1 MMDFVKPINWGMK
14 KFFPENMAVVDN
26 GHAITMTE
34 KLSVKM
40 AEHFDD
46 AIASAILNEM
56 GAQGGHGRYRAEQEG
71 NLRCHGKAGA
81 QEGAVDGRPS
91 PLPPVQDSYYP
102 PHRLR
107 QCPLLRP
114 LRAVCVMEVGV
125 METGFNTQT
134 GACCGKP
141 HAREA

>member
-1 MMDFVKPINWGMK
+1 MDFVKPINWGMK

-56 GAQGGHGRYRAEQEG
+56 GAQGATAGVVLNKKAIFDAMEKQEPKKVLWQDGHHRCPRCKIPITRPVGSG
-71 NLRCHGKAGA
+71 NAHYCCH
-81 QEGAVDGRPS
+81 
-91 PLPPVQDSYYP
+91 
-102 PHRLR
+102 
-107 QCPLLRP
+107 
-114 LRAVCVMEVGV
+114 
-125 METGFNTQT
+125 
-134 GACCGKP
+134 CGQFVSW
-141 HAREA
+141 RWE